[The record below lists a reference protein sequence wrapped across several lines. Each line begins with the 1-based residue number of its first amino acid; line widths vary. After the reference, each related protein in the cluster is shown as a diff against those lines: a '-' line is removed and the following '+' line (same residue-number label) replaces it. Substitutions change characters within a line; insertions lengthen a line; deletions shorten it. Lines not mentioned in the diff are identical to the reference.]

1 MLEQGGANADKEVIK
16 NSAATAY
23 VAGEYSTVASTLA
36 FILAIVNYPEV
47 QRKAQ
52 AEIDRVV
59 GTDRLP
65 TFQDRESLPYV
76 MAICKETLRWH
87 TVVPEGGD
95 IHWF

>member
-1 MLEQGGANADKEVIK
+1 MI
-16 NSAATAY
+16 
-23 VAGEYSTVASTLA
+23 
-36 FILAIVNYPEV
+36 NYPEI

-65 TFQDRESLPYV
+65 AIEDRDSLPYV

-87 TVVPEGGD
+87 TVVPQGRQID
-95 IHWF
+95 SSLSFILPY